1 MTNDQE
7 FWFVIVLLQSSHTLH
22 KLKVEMHYVD

>member
-7 FWFVIVLLQSSHTLH
+7 FWFVIVLLQSRHTLH